1 MAQINMNG
9 KQSFLLNDIKQHIR
23 NGGNVSHILNVKV
36 SNQRSAEEGNRIRE
50 QIFRTVC
57 RNPITKIINGVH
69 VTITWRSSATNTSA
83 YYHTDVGG
91 MFGDTA
97 VKLHSQ
103 ALLRDL
109 LQELDPQFNNV
120 FANGT
125 TGVAFLVTKPLVRE
139 VVLGDDEM

>member
-1 MAQINMNG
+1 MSRCRISAPPKRETESGN
-9 KQSFLLNDIKQHIR
+9 KSFAPF
-23 NGGNVSHILNVKV
+23 V
-36 SNQRSAEEGNRIRE
+36 E
-50 QIFRTVC
+50 T
-57 RNPITKIINGVH
+57 PITKIINGVH
-69 VTITWRSSATNTSA
+69 VTITWRSSATHTSA

-109 LQELDPQFNNV
+109 LQDPQFNNV
-120 FANGT
+120 FAYGT

-139 VVLGDDEM
+139 VVLGDD